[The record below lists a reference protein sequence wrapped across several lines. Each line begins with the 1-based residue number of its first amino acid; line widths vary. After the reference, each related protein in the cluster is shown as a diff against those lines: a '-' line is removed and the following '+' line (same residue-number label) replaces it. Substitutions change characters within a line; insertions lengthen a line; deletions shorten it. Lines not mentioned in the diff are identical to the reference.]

1 MELRTEILRMPL
13 RDPFR
18 IAREHPED
26 VATSVIVEVTWG
38 DHEGLGEAAPVA
50 YYGETPETIT
60 AVLPI
65 LLAAVE
71 AAGEPPADL
80 SGARRWLRTAHEAM
94 NAAIGR
100 NWAAKAAMDI
110 AFHDLV
116 ARRLGVP
123 LYGLMGTAPIGPP
136 TDFSIGIDDPAD
148 VAQRAARA
156 ASFPALKIKVGGPAD
171 VETLRRVREVYD
183 GPIRVDANTGW
194 EPKAAAGMLPDLL
207 ELRVELI
214 EQPFPAHRLD
224 QLAWLQ
230 KRTELPIVADESA
243 ETTDDLLALVGVVAA
258 VNVKL
263 MKCGG
268 VGPAMRM
275 LTLARELGF
284 RSMLGCMVE
293 TSVGIAA
300 GATIAPLADWVD
312 LDGNLLLANDPF
324 SGIELDDEK
333 RWRLPGGAGL
343 GVERIRSMPVDGSVD
358 GSVDG
363 IGP

>member
-1 MELRTEILRMPL
+1 MEVRSEVLTMAL

-38 DHEGLGEAAPVA
+38 DHHGLGEAAPGA
-50 YYGETPETIT
+50 YYGETAETVV

-65 LLAAVE
+65 LAAAVE
-71 AAGEPPADL
+71 EAGEPPLATA
-80 SGARRWLRTAHEAM
+80 GARRWLMTADGAM
-94 NAAIGR
+94 ESAIGR
-100 NWAAKAAMDI
+100 NWAAKAALDI
-110 AFHDLV
+110 ALHDLL
-116 ARRLGVP
+116 ARRASIPVFELLGTSAV
-123 LYGLMGTAPIGPP
+123 APP

-171 VETLRRVREVYD
+171 METLRRVREAYD

-194 EPKAAAGMLPDLL
+194 QPEGAAAMLP
-207 ELRVELI
+207 ELVALGVELI

-230 KRTELPIVADESA
+230 ERTNLPIMADESV
-243 ETTDDLLALVGVVAA
+243 ETTDDLDALVGVVAA

-268 VGPAMRM
+268 VGPALRM
-275 LTLARELGF
+275 LERARELGF
-284 RSMLGCMVE
+284 RSMIGCMVE
-293 TSVGIAA
+293 TSVGMAA
-300 GATIAPLADWVD
+300 SASVAALAEWVD
-312 LDGNLLLANDPF
+312 LDGNLLLARDPF
-324 SGIELDDEK
+324 RGLELGSDK
-333 RWRLPGGAGL
+333 RWQLTGGPGL
-343 GVERIRSMPVDGSVD
+343 GVTRIRSAPVDGSVD

-363 IGP
+363 IDP